1 MPYERYPPNR
11 ICSTK
16 IYWKNAWIVWIDL
29 LFKPYPFSWGRGL
42 VPWAHLSRPKPAYDR
57 FSRFC
62 TIHRVHRTHT
72 TISATLV
79 AIGHIWHPAIHGEM
93 RGKTNITQ
101 KSEETIWVIR
111 NALGECTLAALDDR
125 GSSKS
130 AHILG
135 LNRCQQVVLM
145 SRRQDLGP
153 RSWVWAAASTW
164 FCWVSQV
171 HRPPVGTSWECPPPS
186 ACPCPGQA
194 DPMHLFSTLTLLLRP
209 WPWPEF
215 KDRGQGDPACFLDL
229 TVLIV
234 PGERGDVTMTSTLIW
249 SRSRRSNV

>member
-1 MPYERYPPNR
+1 MKDILQIESVQRKFTERMPGLSGLTYYSSR
-11 ICSTK
+11 I
-16 IYWKNAWIVWIDL
+16 
-29 LFKPYPFSWGRGL
+29 PFPAWGRGL

-62 TIHRVHRTHT
+62 TIHRVDRTHT

-145 SRRQDLGP
+145 SRRQDLGFEP
-153 RSWVWAAASTW
+153 LPA
-164 FCWVSQV
+164 
-171 HRPPVGTSWECPPPS
+171 
-186 ACPCPGQA
+186 
-194 DPMHLFSTLTLLLRP
+194 
-209 WPWPEF
+209 
-215 KDRGQGDPACFLDL
+215 RGL
-229 TVLIV
+229 V
-234 PGERGDVTMTSTLIW
+234 E
-249 SRSRRSNV
+249 